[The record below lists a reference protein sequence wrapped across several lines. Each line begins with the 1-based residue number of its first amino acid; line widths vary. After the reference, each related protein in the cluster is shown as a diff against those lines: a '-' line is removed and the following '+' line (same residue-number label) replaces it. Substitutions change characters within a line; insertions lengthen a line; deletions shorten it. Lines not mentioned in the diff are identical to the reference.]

1 MSKVH
6 ISDNFTFRKIFKM
19 TIAPIL
25 MMVVASIYSVV
36 DGIFVSNFAGKSSF
50 AAVNLIMPVI
60 MIVAGVGFMFGT
72 GGSAYVSALLGQG
85 EDEKAKKSFSMIIY
99 SAIVVGLI
107 LALIVFFFIEPIVK
121 AFASINST
129 TSQEMID
136 DAILYGKIMI
146 AGATFYI
153 LQNTF
158 QSFFAVAE
166 KATLGFI
173 FTVAA
178 GLTNTLLDYIFIG
191 VLNYGVAG
199 AAIASILGM
208 VVGSVGP
215 FIYFMVNKN
224 NNIFLGIPRFNIKDL
239 LKVAGNGSSE
249 FVSNISTS
257 IVSIVFNIQ
266 LLRYIGE
273 DGVSAYGIIMYVSY
287 IFIAIFLGYSIGMA
301 PVVGYNFG
309 SGNKKELRNV
319 FHKSLILITCA
330 SLVMVVLSESLAS
343 PFAKVFSSHSE
354 SLETLATTAMRIY
367 SISFLFCGFSIY
379 GSSFFTAL
387 NDGLISAIIS
397 MVRTLGFQLISVIV
411 IPLILGVDGVWWAI
425 VIAEACSIVMT
436 IIFWI
441 TNQKKYGY

>member
-6 ISDNFTFRKIFKM
+6 ISDSFTFKKIFKM

-36 DGIFVSNFAGKSSF
+36 DGIFISNFAGKSSF

-72 GGSAYVSALLGQG
+72 GGSAFVSDLLGQG
-85 EDEKAKKSFSMIIY
+85 ENEKAKKTFSMIIY
-99 SAIVVGLI
+99 SAAIIGII
-107 LALIVFFFIEPIVK
+107 LSIIVFFFIEMIVK
-121 AFASINST
+121 AFASINSN
-129 TSQEMID
+129 TSQEMIN
-136 DAILYGKIMI
+136 DAILYGKIMM

-158 QSFFAVAE
+158 QAFFAVAE
-166 KATLGFI
+166 KTTLGFI
-173 FTVAA
+173 FTVCA
-178 GLTNTLLDYIFIG
+178 GVTNMILDYIFIG

-215 FIYFMVNKN
+215 FIYFIINKN
-224 NNIFLGIPRFNIKDL
+224 NNISLGIPLFNIKDL

-249 FVSNISTS
+249 FVSNVSTS

-301 PVVGYNFG
+301 SVVGYNFG
-309 SGNKKELRNV
+309 ADNKKELRNV
-319 FHKSLILITCA
+319 FHKSLFLISCL
-330 SLVMVVLSESLAS
+330 SLVMVILSESLAT
-343 PFAKVFSSHSE
+343 PFAKIFSSHSE

-387 NDGLISAIIS
+387 NNGLISAIIS
-397 MVRTLGFQLISVIV
+397 MVRTLGFQLISVI
-411 IPLILGVDGVWWAI
+411 ILPLIFGVNGVWWAM
-425 VIAEACSIVMT
+425 VVAETMSFVMT
-436 IIFWI
+436 IVFLIVK
-441 TNQKKYGY
+441 QKKYGY